1 MFFRSIS
8 RLLLATP
15 VAFVFAQSKQMFRFR
30 ESNIHVN
37 QPLDI
42 VTAKTEGTCYLL
54 TDVGWMLHRA
64 FYYYCV

>member
-8 RLLLATP
+8 RLLSATP
-15 VAFVFAQSKQMFRFR
+15 GAFVFAQSKQMFRFR

-42 VTAKTEGTCYLL
+42 VTAKTEGTCY
-54 TDVGWMLHRA
+54 
-64 FYYYCV
+64 